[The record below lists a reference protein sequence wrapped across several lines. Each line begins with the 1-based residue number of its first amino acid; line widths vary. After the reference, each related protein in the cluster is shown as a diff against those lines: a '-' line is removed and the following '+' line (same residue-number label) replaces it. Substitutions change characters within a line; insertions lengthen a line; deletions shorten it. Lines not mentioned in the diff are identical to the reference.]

1 MSDGVL
7 DLLAGARWECAYT
20 APGLI
25 AEPADLASGELTWL
39 PAQVPGTGA
48 GALREAGLDYLPAY
62 ANPDDYDWWFRCEL
76 AAAAPGRYLLSCQG
90 LATVADAWL
99 DDHPVLHSEAMFT
112 PADRTLE
119 LGPAA
124 ATLSFRFCAL
134 TPLLS
139 ARRPRAA
146 WKTRLMRS
154 PGLRW
159 WRTTLIGR
167 MPGASR
173 EAAPVGL
180 WRDVSLTPE
189 QLRVTR
195 RGVTTRLEAGV
206 GIVAIDLELTSPEPI
221 SDVVVSVGS
230 HTARAEV
237 NGDRVTATLRIP
249 GVALWWPA
257 GYGPQPLYP
266 VSVRVADRELAV
278 GEVGFREIGVDTRDG
293 GWGLIINGT
302 RVFARGALWNP
313 PDPVTLQ
320 ADPSRLRALLTLA
333 RDAGLVMLRIP
344 GTTVYPSND
353 FFDLCDELGLLIW
366 QDLMI
371 ANLPPPDDDGFRQ
384 TLTAELRFVFGQ
396 LAGRPSLAVI
406 CGGSEVEQQAAMMGL
421 SAERIEAALGI
432 LTRDVPALVDE
443 LLPSTPYV
451 VSSPTGGY
459 PPFRPDSGL
468 THYFGVGAYLR
479 PLSDAR
485 RAGVRFASECLAFSN
500 PPDQQSVDEFFGGAH
515 AAGHNPLWKAG
526 VPRDAGTSWDF
537 EDVSQHYVGDL
548 YGVNPH
554 RLRFTEPD
562 RALDL
567 ERAAVA
573 EAIGATL
580 AEWRRPGSSCD
591 GALILSFNDMTAG
604 AGWGLVDSKGRP
616 KSVWYAV
623 RRVCAPVAVLI
634 TDEGLGGLAIHVC
647 NDTAAALP
655 AVLEVELF
663 ANGAVSVGSGTRQL
677 ELAAHSA
684 SSVDAEL
691 VLGGFRD
698 VAWSYRFGAAPH
710 DVVVA
715 TLRSVDGDLLS
726 QAVHLTTGRGR
737 AVETELGLSAT
748 FFGDDENGW
757 AVEVATR
764 RFAQAVHLQI
774 PGWMPQ
780 DSWFDL
786 PPGSTRRIPLLGVGG
801 SGAPMGE
808 VAALNAIGSR
818 SIGRRD
824 AAGEM
829 RS

>member
-1 MSDGVL
+1 MSEGAP
-7 DLLAGARWECAYT
+7 DLLVGARWECAYT
-20 APGLI
+20 APGAV
-25 AEPADLASGELTWL
+25 AEPAGLDAGELTWL

-76 AAAAPGRYLLSCQG
+76 AAAPPGRYLLNCAG

-99 DDHPVLHSEAMFT
+99 GDEPVLHSETMFT
-112 PADRTLE
+112 PVERTLE

-124 ATLSFRFCAL
+124 TKLSFRFSAL
-134 TPLLS
+134 TPLLA

-167 MPGASR
+167 MPGTSR
-173 EAAPVGL
+173 EAAPVGP
-180 WRDVSLTPE
+180 WRGVSLIPE
-189 QLRVTR
+189 QLRLTR

-206 GIVAIDLELTSPEPI
+206 GIVAIDLELTGPEPI
-221 SDVVVSVGS
+221 TDVVISVGS
-230 HTARAEV
+230 QSVSADV
-237 NGDRVTATLRIP
+237 DGGRVTATLRIP
-249 GVALWWPA
+249 DAALWWPA

-266 VSVRVADRELAV
+266 VTVRVRDRELAV
-278 GEVGFREIGVDTRDG
+278 GQVGFRTIGVDTSDG
-293 GWGLIINGT
+293 GWTLILNGT

-313 PDPVTLQ
+313 PDPVSLQ
-320 ADPSRLRALLTLA
+320 TDPARLRTLLTLA

-344 GTTVYPSND
+344 GTTVYPSSE
-353 FFDLCDELGLLIW
+353 FLDLCDELGLLVW

-384 TLTAELRFVFGQ
+384 TLTAELRFLFGE
-396 LAGRPSLAVI
+396 LAGRPSPAVI

-432 LTRDVPALVDE
+432 LVRDVPALVDE
-443 LLPSTPYV
+443 LLPATPYAI
-451 VSSPTGGY
+451 SSPTGGY
-459 PPFRPDSGL
+459 PPFRPDAGT

-479 PLSDAR
+479 PLDDAR

-500 PPDQQSVDEFFGGAH
+500 PPEHETVEEIFGGAH
-515 AAGHNPLWKAG
+515 VAGHGPLWKAG
-526 VPRDAGTSWDF
+526 VPRDAGTPWDF
-537 EDVSQHYVGDL
+537 EDVSQHYVGEL
-548 YGVNPH
+548 YGVDPH
-554 RLRFTEPD
+554 RLRFTEPE

-580 AEWRRPGSSCD
+580 AEWRRPGSTCS
-591 GALILSFNDMTAG
+591 GALILSFNDMIAG
-604 AGWGLVDSKGRP
+604 AGWGLIDSLGRP

-623 RRVCAPVAVLI
+623 RRVCAPIAVFI

-647 NDTAAALP
+647 NDTGAALAAA
-655 AVLEVELF
+655 LEVELF
-663 ANGAVSVGSGTRQL
+663 AGGEVSVGGGTQQL

-684 SSVDAEL
+684 LSVDTEQ

-715 TLRSVDGDLLS
+715 TLRSADGVALS
-726 QAVHLTTGRGR
+726 RAIHLPTGRGR
-737 AVETELGLSAT
+737 AVEPELGLTAT
-748 FFGDDENGW
+748 FSGDDENGW
-757 AVEVATR
+757 AVEVTTR

-774 PGWMPQ
+774 PGWLPQ

-786 PPGSTRRIPLLGVGG
+786 APGSSRRIRLTRTGG
-801 SGAPMGE
+801 PGDPQGE
-808 VAALNAIGSR
+808 VAALNAAGPR
-818 SIGRRD
+818 SIH
-824 AAGEM
+824 